1 MLALRLK
8 SQKLIST
15 TARHRYLLQDSRT
28 DAGKG
33 THELEDGTKIQVDI
47 NGRVTSVSH
56 ATQAKLNV
64 IETSPIQRRMAEPK
78 KHILTAEEEREE
90 WKRDREDEQI
100 KKGERPARANHIKRP
115 RHLPP
120 GC

>member
-8 SQKLIST
+8 SKKLIST
-15 TARHRYLLQDSRT
+15 TARQRYRLQNSRT

-33 THELEDGTKIQVDI
+33 THELEDGTKLEVDV

-56 ATQAKLNV
+56 ASWEPLRVLEMT
-64 IETSPIQRRMAEPK
+64 PIARAMAEPK

-90 WKRDREDEQI
+90 WKRDREDEQT
-100 KKGERPARANHIKRP
+100 KKGERPARPIHIK